1 MGRAS
6 VLIAVLALSFSI
18 AAEVRSVLDGVYT
31 SEQATRGLKV
41 YAAECARCHADN
53 LLGGES
59 TPELVGDSFLERWTG
74 KTVGDLYAVTRGT
87 MPTDGP
93 ASLSRRQ
100 YADVAAYML
109 SVNKFPAGQK
119 ELEGDAA
126 LLKEI
131 RIETKR

>member
-1 MGRAS
+1 MVRAS
-6 VLIAVLALSFSI
+6 VFIAVLAMSFSI
-18 AAEVRSVLDGVYT
+18 AAEIHSVWDGIYT
-31 SEQATRGLKV
+31 NEQAARGLKV

-59 TPELVGDSFLERWTG
+59 TPELVGDSFLQRWTG
-74 KTVGDLYAVTRGT
+74 KTVADLYAVTRDT

-100 YADVAAYML
+100 YADVVAYML

-119 ELEGDAA
+119 ELESDPA
-126 LLKEI
+126 LLREI
-131 RIETKR
+131 RIETRP